1 MKDPSKGKKTGASKE
16 KEMSGISQTEP
27 HLKLSKETERLEPRK
42 RAIQS
47 PKTNEYRS
55 WSSTRA

>member
-27 HLKLSKETERLEPRK
+27 HLKLSKENEGLEPRK
-42 RAIQS
+42 GAVQS
-47 PKTNEYRS
+47 PRTTKHKQS
-55 WSSTRA
+55 